1 MRAAGRTDIGRHR
14 ASNED
19 SILLI
24 PDRGLFAVADGMGGH
39 RGGRVASHMVTAEL
53 GEIARAAESP
63 LDGPALESALEQINR
78 HVFERGEAD
87 ADLQRMGSTCVVV
100 SVDGQYA
107 HVAHIGDSRCYLV
120 RENRAQ
126 QVTSDHR
133 AIQAMIDQGTLTE
146 SESRVHPM
154 RNVLTRSVGVEPDV
168 EVSQRGLELRAGD
181 RLVLCSDGLTDMLT
195 EAEIA
200 AEVSTGGDLEQLVES
215 LVAQANQAGGSDN
228 ISVVVVEIDHGG
240 SER

>member
-53 GEIARAAESP
+53 GEIARASETP
-63 LDGPALESALEQINR
+63 LDGPALEQALVQINR
-78 HVFERGEAD
+78 HVFERGESD
-87 ADLQRMGSTCVVV
+87 ADLQRMGSTCVAV
-100 SVDGQYA
+100 SIDGRLAQ
-107 HVAHIGDSRCYLV
+107 VAHIGDSRCYLV
-120 RENRAQ
+120 RENRTW

-133 AIQAMIDQGTLTE
+133 AIQTMIDQGALTE

-154 RNVLTRSVGVEPDV
+154 RNVLTRSVGVEPAV
-168 EVSQRGLELRAGD
+168 EVSRNELELQSGD
-181 RLVLCSDGLTDMLT
+181 RMVLCSDGLTDMLT

-200 AEVSTGGDLEQLVES
+200 AEVSASSDLDQLVES

-228 ISVVVVEIDHGG
+228 ISVVVVEIDDGVG
-240 SER
+240 E

>member
-24 PDRGLFAVADGMGGH
+24 PERGLFAVADGMGGH
-39 RGGRVASHMVTAEL
+39 RGGRVASHMVTAAL
-53 GEIARAAESP
+53 GEVARAAESP
-63 LDGPALESALEQINR
+63 LDGAALERALERINQQ
-78 HVFERGEAD
+78 VFERGESD
-87 ADLQRMGSTCVVV
+87 ADLQRMGSTCVVL
-100 SVDGQYA
+100 SVDGLHA

-120 RENRAQ
+120 RENRAR

-168 EVSQRGLELRAGD
+168 EVSRLELDLHAGD

-200 AEVSTGGDLEQLVES
+200 AEVSAGEDLDRLVES

-228 ISVVVVEIDHGG
+228 ISVVVVEIGDGN
-240 SER
+240 ER